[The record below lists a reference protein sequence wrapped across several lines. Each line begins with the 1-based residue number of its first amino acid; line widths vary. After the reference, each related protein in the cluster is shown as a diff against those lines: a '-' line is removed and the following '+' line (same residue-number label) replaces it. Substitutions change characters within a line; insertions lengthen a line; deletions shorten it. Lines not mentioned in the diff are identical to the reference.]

1 MNSETTAP
9 DEGLDATRKLF
20 DELHK
25 LIEQTIANEGAKATA
40 LQHLRT
46 ARTHCVLGMD
56 RKA

>member
-1 MNSETTAP
+1 MNEPSVP
-9 DEGLDATRKLF
+9 DEKLDEIRVLF
-20 DELHK
+20 DELRER
-25 LIEQTIANEGAKATA
+25 IELTIVNEGAKATA